1 MISMS
6 KKLKRREKIYEY
18 VYERLVKGDPPS
30 IREVQ
35 EAVGFKAVESARIHL
50 DALVEEG
57 RLVKREGH
65 SRSYALPP
73 EVWAQHTSKG
83 VPVLGHVQAGSLTLA
98 LQEAEGY
105 VPTSRE
111 REGEELFA
119 LWVKG
124 EFMKDAGILPGDLVI
139 VRRQE
144 TAHTGNIVIA
154 IVDDEAT
161 VKRYRMKGPK
171 VILEPAN
178 DEFEPIVFEEPKN
191 LKLLGKV
198 IEVRR
203 FYEPL

>member
-1 MISMS
+1 MS
-6 KKLKRREKIYEY
+6 KKLIRREKIYEY
-18 VYERLVKGDPPS
+18 VYGRLVKGDPPS

-35 EAVGFKAVESARIHL
+35 QAVGFKAVESARIHL

-57 RLVKREGH
+57 RLVKKDGH

-73 EVWAQHTSKG
+73 EVWAQHTSSG
-83 VPVLGHVQAGSLTLA
+83 VPILGQVQAGSLTLA
-98 LQEAEGY
+98 MQEVEGY
-105 VPTSRE
+105 IPTSRE
-111 REGEELFA
+111 REGEQLFA
-119 LWVKG
+119 LRVKG
-124 EFMKDAGILPGDLVI
+124 ESMKDAGILPGDLVI

-144 TAHTGNIVIA
+144 TARTGDVVIA

-161 VKRYRMKGPK
+161 VKRFCKKGPV

-178 DEFEPIVFEEPKN
+178 EEVEPIIFDEPDKY

-203 FYEPL
+203 YYEPL